1 MAINPLNSGS
11 NYVSQVQP
19 QPQSSA
25 DRAAA
30 EKANEQAREEA
41 KKAAATS
48 VPVQPSASSEPKKV
62 GSVIDV
68 KA

>member
-19 QPQSSA
+19 QPQSQA
-25 DRAAA
+25 ERAAV

-41 KKAAATS
+41 KKTAATG
-48 VPVQPSASSEPKKV
+48 VPVQPSANAEPKKV